1 MYDQDSVNEA
11 FQTAMEEL
19 FYKHGVDVYFAG
31 HRHYYSRNYP
41 VYNSVVD
48 PAGYVNPKATT
59 YITAGGSGNDEMKDP
74 QRKLLAFQKAADIA
88 EEKEQGAEKPKDP
101 APADTS
107 MVKSKAADAG
117 AWTAV
122 SDNNFVG
129 LTKVT
134 IIDDNTL
141 RMDYIHTS
149 TGEVF
154 DTMTLQRDHSPGK
167 YPQA

>member
-1 MYDQDSVNEA
+1 
-11 FQTAMEEL
+11 MEGL
-19 FYKHGVDVYFAG
+19 FYKYGVDVYFAG

-41 VYNSVVD
+41 VYQAVVD
-48 PAGYVNPKATT
+48 PAGYNNPKATT

-74 QRKLLAFQKAADIA
+74 QRKLSQLDQQKAADIA
-88 EEKEQGAEKPKDP
+88 EEKALGTEKPADP

-107 MVKSKAADAG
+107 MVHSLSKDAG

-122 SDNNFVG
+122 SDTGWVG

-134 IIDDNTL
+134 IIDDSTL
-141 RMDYIHTS
+141 RMDYIHTN

-154 DTMTLQRDHSPGK
+154 DTMTLKRDHSAGK
-167 YPQA
+167 YPQE

>member
-1 MYDQDSVNEA
+1 MIPDATFSDTGAAQ
-11 FQTAMEEL
+11 
-19 FYKHGVDVYFAG
+19 HGDIGMHLGEKFFA
-31 HRHYYSRNYP
+31 HRSKGDAK
-41 VYNSVVD
+41 SVVD
-48 PAGYVNPKATT
+48 GAAD
-59 YITAGGSGNDEMKDP
+59 NDS
-74 QRKLLAFQKAADIA
+74 FHAADIA